1 MKLGR
6 FLTKSEWG
14 LLILTAVF
22 LCVLSA
28 VLYGLGPRGGS
39 ADYTITTRT
48 PPADVTPEPA
58 PLLDLN
64 TATAQE
70 LEALD
75 GIGPALAERI
85 IQYREENGP
94 FAAVEELLQV
104 RGIGPA
110 TLERFQDEITIGE
123 AQG

>member
-6 FLTKSEWG
+6 FLAKSEWG

-22 LCVLSA
+22 LCLMAA
-28 VLYGLGPRGGS
+28 VLFAVSPRGTA

-48 PPADVTPEPA
+48 PPADVTPEA
-58 PLLDLN
+58 LPLLDLN

-85 IQYREENGP
+85 VQYREENGP
-94 FAAVEELLQV
+94 FTAVEELLYVQ
-104 RGIGPA
+104 GIGPA
-110 TLERFQDEITIGE
+110 TLERFRDEITVGE

>member
-1 MKLGR
+1 MPHRPG
-6 FLTKSEWG
+6 G
-14 LLILTAVF
+14 TA
-22 LCVLSA
+22 
-28 VLYGLGPRGGS
+28 

-48 PPADVTPEPA
+48 PPADVTPEA
-58 PLLDLN
+58 LPLLDLN

-85 IQYREENGP
+85 VQYREENGP
-94 FAAVEELLQV
+94 FTAVEELLYVQ
-104 RGIGPA
+104 GIGPA
-110 TLERFQDEITIGE
+110 TLERFRDEITVGE